1 MKTMHRISGITL
13 CLAFAAAAPLAMATG
28 DSQEQLKA
36 EATVS
41 QTTAQSTAMAKVP
54 NGTIKSSELERENG
68 KLVWSFDIS
77 SPSSKAIT
85 EVQVD
90 AKTGVIVSNKQE
102 SAAEQANELK
112 TDKDAMKSTDKDAMT
127 PAKKY

>member
-13 CLAFAAAAPLAMATG
+13 CLAFAAAAPLAVAVG
-28 DSQEQLKA
+28 ESQDQLKA

-54 NGTIKSSELERENG
+54 NGTITSSELERENG

-77 SPSSKAIT
+77 SPSSRAVT

-90 AKTGVIVSNKQE
+90 AKTGAIVSTKQE
-102 SAAEQANELK
+102 SAAEQAGELR
-112 TDKDAMKSTDKDAMT
+112 TDKDAMKST
-127 PAKKY
+127 KKH

>member
-1 MKTMHRISGITL
+1 MKTMHRISGITW
-13 CLAFAAAAPLAMATG
+13 CLAFAAAAPLAVAVG
-28 DSQEQLKA
+28 ESQDQLKA

-54 NGTIKSSELERENG
+54 NGTITSSELERENG

-77 SPSSKAIT
+77 SPSSRAVT

-90 AKTGVIVSNKQE
+90 AKTGAIVSTKQE
-102 SAAEQANELK
+102 SAAEQAGELR
-112 TDKDAMKSTDKDAMT
+112 TDKDAMKST
-127 PAKKY
+127 KKH